1 MGETIQHTRGT
12 GPRVTI
18 VEVAL
23 MRALFSRATPL
34 LLTLVL
40 VLSFAS
46 IGRAPVAAQDSGTVT
61 LWHGWTGAE
70 ADTLNNQIIPAW
82 QEANPDIKINVL
94 AVPFDQLKNKYQ
106 TEVATGGGPDL
117 LIGPADWVGE
127 LAGGDL
133 IKPLD
138 DLVTADDLAAYVPSA
153 VDALKYDGKLYGLPE
168 SIETVALY
176 YNTDMVPTPPK
187 STAELEQMSA
197 DINAADSTN
206 YGLAL
211 YSDFYHPAGYLFGW
225 GGQIFDENNHSAFG
239 SPETVSFLNWLKDL
253 TSKPGIYQ
261 QNDDASISSLFK
273 EGKAGMVINGP
284 WALGDYQGALGAD
297 KVGVAELPVIS
308 ENGDAPAK
316 PFLGVKHI
324 MLNSND
330 SDDQAALAMKF
341 AKFFTGADVGKILS
355 DSAGHLPANT
365 GVDVSDNPI
374 ASAFVAQAANSTP
387 IPTIPEMGQV
397 WTPAQD
403 MISKVISGD
412 ATAEDASAEAVK
424 NINDAIDQMG
434 A

>member
-1 MGETIQHTRGT
+1 
-12 GPRVTI
+12 
-18 VEVAL
+18 
-23 MRALFSRATPL
+23 MRAPITRATSL

-40 VLSFAS
+40 ALSFVMT
-46 IGRAPVAAQDSGTVT
+46 GRVPVAAQDSGTVT

-70 ADTLNNQIIPAW
+70 ADTLNNQILPAW
-82 QEANPDIKINVL
+82 QAANPDIKINVL

-127 LAGGDL
+127 LAGADL

-138 DLVTADDLAAYVPSA
+138 DLVTADELAAYVPSA
-153 VDALKYDGKLYGLPE
+153 VDALEYDGKLYGLPE

-197 DINAADSTN
+197 DINAADSSK

-239 SPETVSFLNWLKDL
+239 SPETVSFLNWIKDL

-284 WALGDYQGALGAD
+284 WALGDYQAALGAD

-308 ENGDAPAK
+308 ENNDAPAK

-341 AKFFTGADVGKILS
+341 AQFFTGAEVGKILA
-355 DSAGHLPANT
+355 DSAGHLPANI

-412 ATAEDASAEAVK
+412 ATAEEASAEAVK
-424 NINDAIDQMG
+424 TINDAIDQMG